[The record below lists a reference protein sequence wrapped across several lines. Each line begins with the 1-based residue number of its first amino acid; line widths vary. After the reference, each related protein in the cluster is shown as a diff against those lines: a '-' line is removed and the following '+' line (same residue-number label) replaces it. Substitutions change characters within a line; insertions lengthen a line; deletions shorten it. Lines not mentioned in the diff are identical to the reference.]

1 MRQGISSWRGVH
13 AGYCQAWPL
22 PADAT
27 CASVARQV
35 FRDAVS
41 EVGLEPGLLDDCI
54 LMASELAAN
63 TLHAQA
69 VAGVGGGGNRLA
81 SVAADVEGEQEIS
94 ADPAPQTPQTPQTP
108 QAPQNPQAPQAPST
122 PRTPSNPQTQPG
134 PYNPRIPQT
143 PYTPQAPQGPQL
155 PQVLPDPRTSPEADT
170 NAEAD
175 AQAKARA
182 PQAPQ
187 DRQLPVGPELWLYL
201 RGLGARREL
210 VCKVFD
216 CVRGWRHGSPPSP
229 SSTSVQAVTGRGL
242 QIVHEL
248 SEGRW
253 GHHPTRARLG
263 GWGRRGKAV
272 WFAVPAPLA
281 HARLADA
288 TGLHAYTL
296 SADVTAARASERLSA
311 RQAARE
317 LEAMLKERGFG
328 RLLRADQPTSD
339 MSVLS
344 VGHGL
349 TVWCRDGVVSLS
361 TPGGSSLR
369 WNYADLV
376 EAAEQTVW
384 YSEELE
390 FGAELDLD
398 EDLLARAQ

>member
-1 MRQGISSWRGVH
+1 MKQGISSWRGVH

-35 FRDAVS
+35 FRDAVC
-41 EVGLEPGLLDDCI
+41 EVGLEPDLLDDCI

-81 SVAADVEGEQEIS
+81 SVAADVEGEHKIS
-94 ADPAPQTPQTPQTP
+94 ADPAPLFSPG
-108 QAPQNPQAPQAPST
+108 
-122 PRTPSNPQTQPG
+122 TQ
-134 PYNPRIPQT
+134 
-143 PYTPQAPQGPQL
+143 
-155 PQVLPDPRTSPEADT
+155 DPKSPA
-170 NAEAD
+170 
-175 AQAKARA
+175 
-182 PQAPQ
+182 
-187 DRQLPVGPELWLYL
+187 GPELWLYL
-201 RGLGARREL
+201 RGLGTRREL

-229 SSTSVQAVTGRGL
+229 SSASIQAVTGRGL

-248 SEGRW
+248 SGGRW
-253 GHHPTRARLG
+253 GHHPTRGRLG

-288 TGLHAYTL
+288 TGLRAYTL

-317 LEAMLKERGFG
+317 LEAMLSERGFG

-344 VGHGL
+344 VGCGL
-349 TVWCRDGVVSLS
+349 TIWCRSGVVSLT
-361 TPGGSSLR
+361 TPSGAGLR

-376 EAAEQTVW
+376 EAAEQTVR
-384 YSEELE
+384 YCEELE
-390 FGAELDLD
+390 FGGEPGLD

>member
-1 MRQGISSWRGVH
+1 MRQGMSSWRGVH

-41 EVGLEPGLLDDCI
+41 EVGLDQGLLDDCI

-63 TLHAQA
+63 TLHAHA

-81 SVAADVEGEQEIS
+81 SVTTDVEGEPGIS
-94 ADPAPQTPQTPQTP
+94 ADPAPPYLRG
-108 QAPQNPQAPQAPST
+108 APTTLAVAS
-122 PRTPSNPQTQPG
+122 PG
-134 PYNPRIPQT
+134 
-143 PYTPQAPQGPQL
+143 
-155 PQVLPDPRTSPEADT
+155 
-170 NAEAD
+170 
-175 AQAKARA
+175 
-182 PQAPQ
+182 
-187 DRQLPVGPELWLYL
+187 GPELWLYL
-201 RGLGARREL
+201 RGLGVRREL

-229 SSTSVQAVTGRGL
+229 ASASVHAVTGRGL

-248 SEGRW
+248 SGGRW

-296 SADVTAARASERLSA
+296 SADVTATRVSERLSA

-317 LEAMLKERGFG
+317 LEAMLSERGFR

-349 TVWCRDGVVSLS
+349 TIWCRSGAVSLT
-361 TPGGSSLR
+361 TPSGSGLR

-376 EAAEQTVW
+376 EAAEQTVR
-384 YSEELE
+384 YCEELE
-390 FGAELDLD
+390 FGGEFELG